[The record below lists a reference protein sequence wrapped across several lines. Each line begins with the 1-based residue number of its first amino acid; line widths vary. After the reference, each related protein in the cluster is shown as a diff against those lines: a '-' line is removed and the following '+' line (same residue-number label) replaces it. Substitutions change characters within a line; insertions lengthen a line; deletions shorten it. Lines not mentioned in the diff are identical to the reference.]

1 MTNQNPVILIVDDTP
16 LIQLLISKFLEGCGY
31 TLEFANDGEKAWEKL
46 QATPDLFDAVL
57 LDRMMPNVDGMEV
70 LRRIRQDE
78 RFKFL
83 PVIFQTALASA
94 EDLAEGLNAG
104 AYYYLVKPLKKSSV
118 RAVLASALRDRLWHL
133 SETEIVEFRKNAFLS
148 LDEAQFTFNTID
160 RATNIAELVSSLCP
174 SPDGA
179 RMGILELMLNAIE
192 HGNLGITYDEK
203 GQFISEERLTEEIN
217 RRLMLPEYANRKA
230 TLKFDRLKEK
240 IVITVQDEG
249 NGFDPA
255 PYMEISTERIMDNHG
270 RGIAISCKL
279 AFSELVY
286 LGKGNCVQA
295 TISTI
300 AEQS

>member
-1 MTNQNPVILIVDDTP
+1 MTTQNPVILIVDDTP

-46 QATPDLFDAVL
+46 HANPDLFDAVL

-78 RFKFL
+78 RFKLL

-118 RAVLASALRDRLWHL
+118 RAVLASAIRDRLWHI
-133 SETEIVEFRKNAFLS
+133 SENEIIEFRKKAFES
-148 LDEAQFTFNTID
+148 LDEAQFTFKTID
-160 RATNIAELVSSLCP
+160 KATYIAELVSSLCP
-174 SPDGA
+174 SPEAA

-192 HGNLGITYDEK
+192 HGNLNITYDEK
-203 GQFISEERLTEEIN
+203 SQYILEERLADEIN
-217 RRLMLPEYANRKA
+217 RRLLLPEYTDRTA
-230 TLKFDRLKEK
+230 TLKFNRLKEK
-240 IVITVQDEG
+240 IIITVQDDG
-249 NGFDPA
+249 NGFDPE
-255 PYMEISTERIMDNHG
+255 PYLEISQERIMDNHG

-279 AFSELVY
+279 AFSELLY

-295 TISTI
+295 TINTI
-300 AEQS
+300 V